1 MPKHLFLTGE
11 NQVGKTTLLNRLLAH
26 WNLTV
31 AGYRTQPFQIAGQV
45 KGHCLVSLL
54 PNWPDHKDHIPCI
67 IRVDGQR
74 RVGVT
79 TAFDQTGADI
89 LESSRKSGAQLILM
103 DQLGALERNA
113 HLFLNQVRLSLEGET
128 PVVGILQKDDFPLKQ
143 EIMARPDTRVVTVTE
158 RNRDALYWELKD
170 LYR

>member
-113 HLFLNQVRLSLEGET
+113 H
-128 PVVGILQKDDFPLKQ
+128 QKDDFPLKQ